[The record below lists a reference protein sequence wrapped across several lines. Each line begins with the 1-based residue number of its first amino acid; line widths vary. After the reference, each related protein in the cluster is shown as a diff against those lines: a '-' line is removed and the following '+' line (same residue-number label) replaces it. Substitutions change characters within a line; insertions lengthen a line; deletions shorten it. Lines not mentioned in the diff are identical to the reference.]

1 MVRERVD
8 DDNHGS
14 KGMVM
19 NKVAGFLRKAK
30 TRHDITDEINGIM
43 DLTSDQPRGGRGTWR
58 ARRGPRGSA
67 CVGGGAHVFSRWFFF
82 SVFASLFSFFRF
94 SFRFFLF
101 GLLAF
106 TYTYKK
112 FVYVYTNF
120 VYVHI
125 NFVYV
130 YANFIYNT
138 YTNFVYVRI

>member
-1 MVRERVD
+1 MESMPAALRKVGDMPSDQLDEQVKLWARDVRELSYDADDVLDTFMVRERVD

-67 CVGGGAHVFSRWFFF
+67 CVGE
-82 SVFASLFSFFRF
+82 L
-94 SFRFFLF
+94 
-101 GLLAF
+101 
-106 TYTYKK
+106 
-112 FVYVYTNF
+112 
-120 VYVHI
+120 I
-125 NFVYV
+125 C
-130 YANFIYNT
+130 
-138 YTNFVYVRI
+138 